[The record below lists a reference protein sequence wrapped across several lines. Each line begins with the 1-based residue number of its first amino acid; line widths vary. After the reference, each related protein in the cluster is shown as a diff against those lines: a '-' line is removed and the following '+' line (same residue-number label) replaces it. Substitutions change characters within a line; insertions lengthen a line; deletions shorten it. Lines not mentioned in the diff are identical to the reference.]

1 MAPGWRSLGAL
12 SSRGGTLTFLVT
24 GAAGFIGFHVARALL
39 ERGDRVIGV
48 DNLTPCPDPNLKKSR
63 LLLLEQYP
71 GFTLHGLDISQPD
84 TLMALAAREPHIRGI
99 FHFAA
104 QAGVRYS
111 LENPYVFAD
120 ANVRGHVAVLEMAR
134 RLPRLEHLVYAS
146 SSSVYGR
153 NNKLPFCETDPVDQ
167 PGSFYAVSKRSA
179 ELASSTYSYLYGI
192 PQTGLRF
199 FTVYGPWGRPDMA
212 YYSFA
217 RAIMEGR
224 PVPLYSGRALS
235 RDFTF
240 IADVV
245 SAVLAVFDKPPAFG
259 VARVLNVGSQRP
271 QSVRKLIE
279 VLEEVLETKAL
290 IDDQPRP
297 AADVEKTWADIT
309 AIRQL
314 TGWQPRTELIDGVA
328 AFVRWYCFYGSAPH
342 MDIL

>member
-1 MAPGWRSLGAL
+1 MA
-12 SSRGGTLTFLVT
+12 FLVT

-39 ERGDRVIGV
+39 ERGERVIGV

-63 LLLLEQYP
+63 LMLLEQYP
-71 GFTLHGLDISQPD
+71 AFAFHGLDISQPE
-84 TLMALAAREPHIRGI
+84 ALAPLAIREPHIRGV

-104 QAGVRYS
+104 QAGVRHS
-111 LENPYVFAD
+111 LENPYLFAD
-120 ANVRGHVAVLEMAR
+120 ANVRGHVGVLEFAR

-153 NNKLPFCETDPVDQ
+153 NNKLPFTETDPVDQ

-179 ELASSTYSYLYGI
+179 ELTSSTYSYLYGI

-224 PVPLYSGRALS
+224 PVPLYSGRALA
-235 RDFTF
+235 RDFTY

-245 SAVLAVFDKPPAFG
+245 SAVLAVFDRPPQPG
-259 VARVLNVGSQRP
+259 TPRVLNVGSQRP
-271 QSVRKLIE
+271 QSVRTLIA
-279 VLEEVLETKAL
+279 VLEEVLDTKAHIQEL
-290 IDDQPRP
+290 PRP
-297 AADVEKTWADIT
+297 AADVEKTWADIG
-309 AIRQL
+309 AIRAL
-314 TGWQPRTELIDGVA
+314 TGWQPQTELIDGLA
-328 AFVRWYCFYGSAPH
+328 SFIRWYCFYGSRGG
-342 MDIL
+342 

>member
-1 MAPGWRSLGAL
+1 MA
-12 SSRGGTLTFLVT
+12 FLVT

-39 ERGDRVIGV
+39 ERGERVVGV

-71 GFTLHGLDISQPD
+71 GFFCHGLDICQPD
-84 TLMALAAREPHIRGI
+84 HLMALAAKEPNIRGI

-120 ANVRGHVAVLEMAR
+120 TNVRGHVGVLELAR

-153 NNKLPFCETDPVDQ
+153 NNKLPFSETDPVDQ

-217 RAIMEGR
+217 QAIREGR
-224 PVPLYSGRALS
+224 PVTLYDGKALS
-235 RDFTF
+235 RDFTY

-245 SAVLAVFDKPPAFG
+245 AAVLAVFDKPPPG
-259 VARVLNVGSQRP
+259 DKARVLNVGSQRP
-271 QSVRKLIE
+271 QSVRKLID
-279 VLEEVLETKAL
+279 VLEEVLDTKAH
-290 IDDQPRP
+290 IRMAPRP
-297 AADVEKTWADIT
+297 AADVEKTWADIS
-309 AIRQL
+309 AIRSL
-314 TGWQPRTELIDGVA
+314 TGWRPATELIDGLA
-328 AFVRWYCFYGSAPH
+328 SFVRWYDFYARA
-342 MDIL
+342 

>member
-1 MAPGWRSLGAL
+1 
-12 SSRGGTLTFLVT
+12 LTFLVT

-153 NNKLPFCETDPVDQ
+153 NNKLPFCTWTFCNIFNEWI
-167 PGSFYAVSKRSA
+167 
-179 ELASSTYSYLYGI
+179 YGDFGCDFGFVNRCKCWFSV
-192 PQTGLRF
+192 GLRV
-199 FTVYGPWGRPDMA
+199 FTVRG
-212 YYSFA
+212 
-217 RAIMEGR
+217 
-224 PVPLYSGRALS
+224 
-235 RDFTF
+235 
-240 IADVV
+240 
-245 SAVLAVFDKPPAFG
+245 
-259 VARVLNVGSQRP
+259 
-271 QSVRKLIE
+271 
-279 VLEEVLETKAL
+279 
-290 IDDQPRP
+290 
-297 AADVEKTWADIT
+297 
-309 AIRQL
+309 
-314 TGWQPRTELIDGVA
+314 
-328 AFVRWYCFYGSAPH
+328 
-342 MDIL
+342 

>member
-1 MAPGWRSLGAL
+1 MA
-12 SSRGGTLTFLVT
+12 FLVT

-39 ERGDRVIGV
+39 ERGERVIGV
-48 DNLTPCPDPNLKKSR
+48 DNLTPCLDPNLKKSR
-63 LLLLEQYP
+63 LMLLDQYP
-71 GFTLHGLDISQPD
+71 GFVCHGLDISNPEH
-84 TLMALAAREPHIRGI
+84 LVALAAKEPHIRGI

-111 LENPYVFAD
+111 LENPYAFAD
-120 ANVRGHVAVLEMAR
+120 ANVRGHVAVLEFAR

-153 NNKLPFCETDPVDQ
+153 NNKLPFTETDPVDQ

-179 ELASSTYSYLYGI
+179 ELASATYSYLYGI
-192 PQTGLRF
+192 PQTGLRL

-224 PVPLYSGRALS
+224 PITLYEGKALS
-235 RDFTF
+235 RDFTY

-245 SAVLAVFDKPPAFG
+245 KAVLAVFDKPPPG
-259 VARVLNVGSQRP
+259 HTARVLNVGSQRP
-271 QSVRKLIE
+271 QSVRKLIDA
-279 VLEEVLETKAL
+279 LEEVLEIKAHIRL
-290 IDDQPRP
+290 LPRP
-297 AADVEKTWADIT
+297 AADVEKTWADVG
-309 AIRQL
+309 ALHRL
-314 TGWQPRTELIDGVA
+314 TGWRAETELIDGIA
-328 AFVRWYCFYGSAPH
+328 LFLRWHDFYVSGVK

>member
-1 MAPGWRSLGAL
+1 MA
-12 SSRGGTLTFLVT
+12 FLVT
-24 GAAGFIGFHVARALL
+24 GAAGFIGFHVTRALL
-39 ERGDRVIGV
+39 ERGERVIGV

-71 GFTLHGLDISQPD
+71 GFSLHGLDISQPD
-84 TLMALAAREPHIRGI
+84 AFAALAGRAAQIRGI

-104 QAGVRYS
+104 QAGVRHS

-120 ANVRGHVAVLEMAR
+120 ANVRGHVGVLEFAR

-153 NNKLPFCETDPVDQ
+153 NTKLPFAESDPVDR

-217 RAIMEGR
+217 RAIREGR
-224 PVPLYSGRALS
+224 PVPLYAGRSLS
-235 RDFTF
+235 RDFTY
-240 IADVV
+240 IADAV
-245 SAVLAVFDKPPAFG
+245 SAVLAVFDNPPQNG
-259 VARVLNVGSQRP
+259 TARVLNVGSQRP
-271 QSVRKLIE
+271 QSVRRLIE
-279 VLEEVLETKAL
+279 VLEEMLEKKAHIL
-290 IDDQPRP
+290 ELPRP
-297 AADVEKTWADIT
+297 AADVEKTWADIS
-309 AIRQL
+309 AIRAL
-314 TGWQPRTELIDGVA
+314 TGWQPQTALIDGIA
-328 AFVRWYCFYGSAPH
+328 AFTRWYCFYAADAR

>member
-1 MAPGWRSLGAL
+1 MA
-12 SSRGGTLTFLVT
+12 FLVT
-24 GAAGFIGFHVARALL
+24 GAAGFIGFHVTRALL
-39 ERGDRVIGV
+39 ERGERVIGV
-48 DNLTPCPDPNLKKSR
+48 DNLSPCPDPNLQKSR
-63 LLLLEQYP
+63 LLLLGQYP

-84 TLMALAAREPHIRGI
+84 AFAALAGERRHIQGI

-104 QAGVRYS
+104 QAGVRLS
-111 LENPYVFAD
+111 LENPCLFAD
-120 ANVRGHVAVLEMAR
+120 ANVRGHVGVLEFAR
-134 RLPRLEHLVYAS
+134 DLPGLKHLVYAS

-153 NNKLPFCETDPVDQ
+153 NTKLPFAETDPVDQ

-192 PQTGLRF
+192 PQTGLRL

-212 YYSFA
+212 YYSFT

-224 PVPLYSGRALS
+224 PVSLYSGRTLS
-235 RDFTF
+235 RDFTY
-240 IADVV
+240 ISDVV
-245 SAVLAVFDKPPAFG
+245 SAALAVFDKPPAQG
-259 VARVLNVGSQRP
+259 TARVLNVGSQRP